1 MKTKKLLAA
10 MTMSALALSMMSM
23 AASAEDTDPVVP
35 EPEVNVTVLHNGPL
49 DNTELT
55 PMQLGKGIEG
65 AKIRVTYTSPQEEG
79 YGVIGVAG
87 KANDDAWTWLQSENN
102 PAFASEGE
110 AVTSTV
116 EMTYDEFVTF
126 ADIGDDVRTYVFMDW
141 GLEGADCL
149 IELVAPVEH
158 FVEVPIYDDVLASE
172 GLDVTPGELGKNIP
186 GAKVRFTY
194 TSANPEGW
202 GVVGLA
208 GKEKGTWAWQSAG
221 KSFASEGESFES
233 VLTYRYSDFVAAAGV
248 GDDLESFVFQNW
260 GLAENSNFKV
270 DLLIPV
276 EADAT
281 SVTVNLYTGDFAD
294 NAATFT
300 PVQLGATVPGAELK
314 ISYTGAG
321 EEGEAA
327 VGICGNGAEWYV
339 GTNCLASVGMGID
352 NYYQD
357 TYENFVEFTGITAP
371 VSTYIFQNWGLL
383 EGTEC
388 SIDLI
393 LPVV

>member
-1 MKTKKLLAA
+1 MKTRRR
-10 MTMSALALSMMSM
+10 
-23 AASAEDTDPVVP
+23 
-35 EPEVNVTVLHNGPL
+35 N
-49 DNTELT
+49 
-55 PMQLGKGIEG
+55 I
-65 AKIRVTYTSPQEEG
+65 
-79 YGVIGVAG
+79 
-87 KANDDAWTWLQSENN
+87 
-102 PAFASEGE
+102 
-110 AVTSTV
+110 
-116 EMTYDEFVTF
+116 
-126 ADIGDDVRTYVFMDW
+126 
-141 GLEGADCL
+141 
-149 IELVAPVEH
+149 VAPYNIKKRISNIGIIYIRSRNVYRNRYGGIA
-158 FVEVPIYDDVLASE
+158 VIVPFPQFLA
-172 GLDVTPGELGKNIP
+172 
-186 GAKVRFTY
+186 Y
-194 TSANPEGW
+194 
-202 GVVGLA
+202 
-208 GKEKGTWAWQSAG
+208 
-221 KSFASEGESFES
+221 
-233 VLTYRYSDFVAAAGV
+233 YRYSDFVAAAGV

-281 SVTVNLYTGDFAD
+281 SVTVNLYTGDLAD